1 MREISF
7 TLNGKPAVTTAHP
20 LARLLDVLREE
31 FGMTGVKEGCGEGE
45 CGACAVRK
53 DGRIVNSCLVS
64 VGMVEG
70 AAIETPEG
78 ISETPEG
85 ALISDGYAEAG
96 AVQCGFCMTGMLVAT
111 ESLLRQKP
119 APDEATIRTA
129 ISGNLCRCT
138 GYALIVEGVKKAAQ
152 KRQQMRQQKRQQ
164 TQAALSEGA
173 S

>member
-7 TLNGKPAVTTAHP
+7 TLNGKPVVTTAHP

-45 CGACAVRK
+45 CGACAVLK
-53 DGRIVNSCLVS
+53 DGRIVNSCILS
-64 VGMVEG
+64 VGMIEG
-70 AAIETPEG
+70 ASIETPEG
-78 ISETPEG
+78 ISETAEG

-111 ESLLRQKP
+111 ESLLRQNP
-119 APDEATIRTA
+119 NPDEATIRTA

-138 GYALIVEGVKKAAQ
+138 GYALIVEGVKKAAD
-152 KRQQMRQQKRQQ
+152 KRQQQR
-164 TQAALSEGA
+164 AAVSGGA